1 VIRASPLV
9 ARAAPIAARAALLLA
24 GAALPGCRS
33 SEPADAVV
41 LAAASLTEAFGEL
54 AAIYER
60 EHPGAEVVMEFA
72 ASSTLAAQVRAG
84 APFDVLATADEPTM
98 ARVWSAGLVQR
109 PARFATNRLVVI
121 VPADDPA
128 GVRRVEDL
136 ARPGVDVVLAQRDVP
151 AGAYA
156 RRALE
161 ALGIARAVEANV
173 VSNPL
178 DVRGVAA
185 AVALG
190 EADAGIVYA
199 SDVTPA
205 MRARV
210 RVLPL
215 PRAAAVRP
223 VYEIAAAAAPE
234 HPAGARAFLALVLS
248 ATGRDVLAAHG
259 LGPP

>member
-1 VIRASPLV
+1 VIRASPLG
-9 ARAAPIAARAALLLA
+9 ARVSPLAARALL
-24 GAALPGCRS
+24 GACAAVSACRTS
-33 SEPADAVV
+33 DPADAVV
-41 LAAASLTEAFGEL
+41 LAAASLTEAFDEL

-60 EHPGAEVVMEFA
+60 EHPGAEVVLELA

-84 APFDVLATADEPTM
+84 APFDILATADEPTM
-98 ARVWSAGLVQR
+98 AQAWRAGLVQR
-109 PARFATNRLVVI
+109 PARFATNRLVLI
-121 VPADDPA
+121 VPFDDPVA
-128 GVRRVEDL
+128 VRRVEDL

-161 ALGIARAVEANV
+161 ALGIAHAVEANV

-205 MRARV
+205 LRGRV
-210 RVLPL
+210 RVLQL
-215 PRAAAVRP
+215 PEAAAVQP
-223 VYEIAAAAAPE
+223 VYEIAAAASPE
-234 HPAGARAFLALVLS
+234 HPAGARAFLALARS
-248 ATGRDVLAAHG
+248 ETGRDVLAAHG

>member
-1 VIRASPLV
+1 VIRASPL
-9 ARAAPIAARAALLLA
+9 AARASLLVA
-24 GAALPGCRS
+24 CASVSGCRTS
-33 SEPADAVV
+33 DPADAVV
-41 LAAASLTEAFGEL
+41 LAAASLTEAFDEL

-60 EHPGAEVVMEFA
+60 EHPGAEVVLELA

-84 APFDVLATADEPTM
+84 APFDVLATADELTM
-98 ARVWSAGLVQR
+98 AQAWRAGLVQH
-109 PARFATNRLVVI
+109 PARLATNRLVVI
-121 VPADDPA
+121 VPSGDAA
-128 GVRRVEDL
+128 GVRSVEDL

-205 MRARV
+205 LRGRV
-210 RVLPL
+210 RVLQL

-223 VYEIAAAAAPE
+223 VYAIAAAAAPE
-234 HPAGARAFLALVLS
+234 HPAGARAFLALARS
-248 ATGRDVLAAHG
+248 QTGREVLAAHG